1 MVDPVWNASSENSL
15 DYKQVLIDIYGPQ
28 AVNIGFVDDATG
40 MKCLSKALKHAAL
53 TVSPQTARE
62 TYLQDDPNY
71 GTDVMRIQ
79 DIESLPCWY
88 GFVYTQNNSE
98 HPLSET
104 LSLELEGLEV
114 DYPRDCI
121 G

>member
-1 MVDPVWNASSENSL
+1 
-15 DYKQVLIDIYGPQ
+15 
-28 AVNIGFVDDATG
+28 

-71 GTDVMRIQ
+71 GSDVLRIQ

-88 GFVYTQNNSE
+88 GFVYTQNNSQ
-98 HPLSET
+98 HTLSET
-104 LSLELEGLEV
+104 LSLELEGLVV
-114 DYPRDCI
+114 DYPRDCVGQTDLNI
-121 G
+121 SVPAGEDHIVILRRNQA